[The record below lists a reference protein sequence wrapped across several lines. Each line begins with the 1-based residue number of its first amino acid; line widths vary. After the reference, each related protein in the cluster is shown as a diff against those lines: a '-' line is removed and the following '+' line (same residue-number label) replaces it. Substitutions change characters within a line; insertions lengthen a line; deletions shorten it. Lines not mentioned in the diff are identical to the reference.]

1 MKNTIKFT
9 TVVAFMFVTLISKA
23 GELKSTLATSEE
35 GKTLTFKLDA
45 PSEET
50 KITLLN
56 QDNITIYSENVSEQI
71 GYFKKFDLNNLESGV
86 YTMNVEDSTKI
97 IVYTISLSDNKTEII
112 ERKENAKPVF
122 RTKDQ
127 VVYLNLLNLNK
138 KDVVIKVYDNSNR
151 TIFSQT
157 MENDMIVEKAFN
169 FANAVAGEYTVSV
182 KDSNEVYYESI
193 TIK

>member
-1 MKNTIKFT
+1 
-9 TVVAFMFVTLISKA
+9 
-23 GELKSTLATSEE
+23 
-35 GKTLTFKLDA
+35 
-45 PSEET
+45 
-50 KITLLN
+50 
-56 QDNITIYSENVSEQI
+56 
-71 GYFKKFDLNNLESGV
+71 
-86 YTMNVEDSTKI
+86 MNVEDSTKI